1 MEERRNLWNPTQ
13 GESNSW
19 ADHREMDVEVS
30 QYLETECRHSIVPR
44 DCPFNDVVPCLSFSP
59 QLVYGARD
67 VDSWV
72 KFYLKEDRLTIEIE
86 KSWYVLCL
94 EEEGPFLFSNESL
107 LDITGRIDKKNL
119 NRDSMTLCRDICS
132 IPDSLMDV
140 CRNFRTWTY
149 RTLSQSVS
157 SFWIPT
163 YRRRMIVIY
172 DSFQFGHNTQLNQRN
187 ENYSCVHMIQ
197 SNIRHENNGLDW
209 IILYYFW

>member
-1 MEERRNLWNPTQ
+1 MTRNIKECIFCSSQQYSRGWTSDVIIARPSLTNLLRSVVDADDGGAKESLKSDTR
-13 GESNSW
+13 SNSW
-19 ADHREMDVEVS
+19 AYHREMDVEVS

-157 SFWIPT
+157 SFES
-163 YRRRMIVIY
+163 RHIV
-172 DSFQFGHNTQLNQRN
+172 D
-187 ENYSCVHMIQ
+187 V
-197 SNIRHENNGLDW
+197 W
-209 IILYYFW
+209 